1 MGLLPYLDK
10 DIDDSMFLDIMM
22 KELYDKLYP
31 LILKEFRHKGDCT
44 ICHASLIG
52 NRGTPI
58 VSTGTEKIV
67 MSPEAIQS
75 LAKHKSSDI
84 SFNQEYSV
92 AKIISELKVGK

>member
-1 MGLLPYLDK
+1 MALLPYLDK
-10 DIDDSMFLDIMM
+10 DIDDAMFLDMMM

-31 LILKEFRHKGDCT
+31 LILEEFRHKGDCT

-52 NRGTPI
+52 NNGRPV

-67 MSPEAIQS
+67 QSPEAIQS
-75 LAKHKSSDI
+75 LAKHKSSDVA
-84 SFNQEYSV
+84 FNKEYSV